1 MLISLPRRSNS
12 GVITEA
18 FAEPNNYIKVK
29 AHYLAQG
36 LGSVLFGYC
45 SYFFLF
51 SDFRYGD
58 AADAPVISVHLVD
71 DYDCCSFVFT

>member
-45 SYFFLF
+45 SYFFCFL
-51 SDFRYGD
+51 
-58 AADAPVISVHLVD
+58 ISV
-71 DYDCCSFVFT
+71 TGTPPMP